1 MTIVN
6 VLVTALIAL
15 LFVAVAAAL
24 VRGVGVSRRPVPAE
38 TEPAGRHV
46 DIRIEAGWT
55 ACAAVLLF
63 VVFVMVR

>member
-15 LFVAVAAAL
+15 LFAAVAAAL
-24 VRGVGVSRRPVPAE
+24 VRGVGVSRAPVPVE
-38 TEPAGRHV
+38 DERVGRHV
-46 DIRIEAGWT
+46 DVRIEAGWT